1 MQTYKPTQSTQEVAM
16 EQAGGLRDLNPPSVV
31 CSRAGEL
38 QWCSTHL
45 SLTLRI
51 SWWKRSTCSKLAL
64 SVTE

>member
-1 MQTYKPTQSTQEVAM
+1 MQTYKPTKSTQEAALK
-16 EQAGGLRDLNPPSVV
+16 QAGGGLQGLKPLH
-31 CSRAGEL
+31 SRAGER
-38 QWCSTHL
+38 QWYSTHL